1 MKARRPKFY
10 NLTQDEWS
18 QADYDLS
25 VFALGFESRAI
36 NLLKSVQDRT
46 ERILALGFDHGHE
59 LAYAGNQVAFE
70 AASAKIENSLSDQEF
85 ERVLQSNFSLLSREI
100 QQTIFVDVSC
110 FSRFRLAAVVH
121 IIFSMAASFPAG
133 LTIDFAYSVARFE
146 KPKATRQPNT
156 VVGPA
161 HYAFAGWSQGGYSS
175 TAAVLGLG
183 YEQDQALGAVE
194 YLQAG
199 EVWAFTPNSPVL
211 EYKPEVELAN
221 ELLLSELPPS
231 RVLQYE
237 VCAPKSVIA
246 VLESVVRG
254 LSDSHSV
261 VMVPFGPKIFVLC
274 SLIVAALRDDLAV
287 WRVSQGSTI
296 KAHDRMASDVTV
308 GLRVSFPAEN
318 PNGHVV
324 HG

>member
-1 MKARRPKFY
+1 MKSRRPKFY
-10 NLTQDEWS
+10 DLTQDQWS

-25 VFALGFESRAI
+25 VFALGFESRAV
-36 NLLKSVQDRT
+36 NLLSSVHART
-46 ERILALGFDHGHE
+46 KRILALGFDHGHE
-59 LAYAGNQVAFE
+59 LAYASNRGQFE
-70 AASAKIENSLSDQEF
+70 SVSAVIADSLSDQDF
-85 ERVLQSNFSLLSREI
+85 ERVLLSNMSTLSRD
-100 QQTIFVDVSC
+100 THRTLFVDVSC

-121 IIFSMAASFPAG
+121 LIFSMAATFPAG

-146 KPKATRQPNT
+146 KPMATRQANT
-156 VVGPA
+156 IVGPA

-199 EVWAFTPNSPVL
+199 EVWAFTPNSPLV
-211 EYKPEVELAN
+211 EYKPEVEMAN

-296 KAHDRMASDVTV
+296 KASDRLASDVTV
-308 GLRVSFPAEN
+308 GLRVLFQAQKLS
-318 PNGHVV
+318 G
-324 HG
+324 

>member
-1 MKARRPKFY
+1 MTDRRPKFY
-10 NLTQDEWS
+10 NLMREEWS

-25 VFALGFESRAI
+25 VFALGFESRAVH
-36 NLLKSVQDRT
+36 LLDMVQARSK
-46 ERILALGFDHGHE
+46 RILALGFDHGQE
-59 LAYAGNQVAFE
+59 LAYASNRQAFE
-70 AASAKIENSLSDQEF
+70 RINAVIADFLSDQEF
-85 ERVLQSNFSLLSREI
+85 EKVLLSNVSALPRDTH
-100 QQTIFVDVSC
+100 QTVFVDISC

-121 IIFSMAASFPAG
+121 TIFSVAATFRAG
-133 LTIDFAYSVARFE
+133 LTIDFAYSVARFDT
-146 KPKATRQPNT
+146 PIATRQANT
-156 VVGPA
+156 IVGPA

-199 EVWAFTPNSPVL
+199 EVWAFAPNSPVL
-211 EYKPEVELAN
+211 EYKPEVERAN
-221 ELLLSELPPS
+221 DLLLSELPPS

-296 KAHDRMASDVTV
+296 KAHDRVASEVTV
-308 GLRVSFPAEN
+308 GLRMSFQSGN
-318 PNGHVV
+318 VIG
-324 HG
+324 